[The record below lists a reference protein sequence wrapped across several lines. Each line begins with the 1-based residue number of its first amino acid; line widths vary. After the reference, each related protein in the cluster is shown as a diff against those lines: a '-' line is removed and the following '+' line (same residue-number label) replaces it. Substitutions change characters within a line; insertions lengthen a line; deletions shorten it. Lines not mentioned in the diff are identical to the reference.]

1 MSNRDSGK
9 ISTINT
15 MDLIF
20 WRHAE
25 AFEALEGQ
33 DDLSRTLT
41 PKGEKQALRMS
52 QWLDRQLPEGVRVM
66 SSPAVRCE
74 QTVKHLGRKVKYKL
88 ELLPS
93 GNLDDLLL
101 TAGWPE
107 SKMTVL
113 IAGHQPVLGQA
124 IAYLLG
130 LPGGDCSV
138 RKGSVWW
145 LRSRVREGVT
155 QTVVVCVQTPEL
167 L

>member
-1 MSNRDSGK
+1 
-9 ISTINT
+9 

-25 AFEALEGQ
+25 AFEPLDGQ

-52 QWLDRQLPEGVRVM
+52 QWLDRQLPEGVRII

-74 QTVKHLGRKVKYKL
+74 QTVKPLGRKVKYKS
-88 ELLPS
+88 EILPNAS
-93 GNLDDLLL
+93 LDDLLV
-101 TAGWPE
+101 TSGWPD
-107 SKMTVL
+107 SKMSVL
-113 IAGHQPVLGQA
+113 IVGHQPVLGQA

-130 LPGGDCSV
+130 LPNGECSV
-138 RKGSVWW
+138 RKGAVWW
-145 LRSRVREGVT
+145 LRSRVRDGIT
-155 QTVVVCVQTPEL
+155 QTIVVSVQTPEL

>member
-1 MSNRDSGK
+1 
-9 ISTINT
+9 

-25 AFEALEGQ
+25 AFEPLDGQ

-74 QTVKHLGRKVKYKL
+74 QTVKMLGRKVKYKS
-88 ELLPS
+88 ELLPNAS
-93 GNLDDLLL
+93 LDDLLV
-101 TAGWPE
+101 TAGWPD
-107 SKMTVL
+107 SKMSVL
-113 IAGHQPVLGQA
+113 ITGHQPVLGQA
-124 IAYLLG
+124 IAFLLG
-130 LPGGDCSV
+130 IPSGECSV
-138 RKGSVWW
+138 RKGAVWW
-145 LRSRVREGVT
+145 LRSRVRDGVT
-155 QTVVVCVQTPEL
+155 QTVVVSVQTPEL

>member
-1 MSNRDSGK
+1 
-9 ISTINT
+9 

-25 AFEALEGQ
+25 AFEPLEGQ

-52 QWLDRQLPEGVRVM
+52 QWLDRQLPEGVRII

-74 QTVKHLGRKVKYKL
+74 QTVKPLGRKVKFKS
-88 ELLPS
+88 EILPNAS
-93 GNLDDLLL
+93 LDDLLV
-101 TAGWPE
+101 TSGWPD
-107 SKMTVL
+107 SKMSVL
-113 IAGHQPVLGQA
+113 IVGHQPVMGQA

-130 LPGGDCSV
+130 LPNGECSV
-138 RKGSVWW
+138 RKGAVWW
-145 LRSRVREGVT
+145 LRSRVRDGIT
-155 QTVVVCVQTPEL
+155 QTIVVSVQTPEL

>member
-1 MSNRDSGK
+1 
-9 ISTINT
+9 

-25 AFEALEGQ
+25 AFESLDGQ

-74 QTVKHLGRKVKYKL
+74 QTVKMLGRKVKYKS
-88 ELLPS
+88 ELLPNAS
-93 GNLDDLLL
+93 LDNLLV
-101 TAGWPE
+101 TAGWPD
-107 SKMTVL
+107 SKMSVL
-113 IAGHQPVLGQA
+113 ITGHQPVLGQA
-124 IAYLLG
+124 VAYLLG
-130 LPGGDCSV
+130 IPSGECSV
-138 RKGSVWW
+138 RKGAVWW
-145 LRSRVREGVT
+145 LRSRVRDGAT
-155 QTVVVCVQTPEL
+155 QTVVVSVQTPEL

>member
-9 ISTINT
+9 ISTINI

-74 QTVKHLGRKVKYKL
+74 QTVKHLGRKVKYKS
-88 ELLPS
+88 ELLPDGS
-93 GNLDDLLL
+93 LDDLFL
-101 TAGWPE
+101 TAGWPD
-107 SKMTVL
+107 SKMSVL
-113 IAGHQPVLGQA
+113 IAGHQPVLGRA

>member
-1 MSNRDSGK
+1 
-9 ISTINT
+9 

-25 AFEALEGQ
+25 AFEPLEGQ

-52 QWLDRQLPEGVRVM
+52 QWLDRQLPEGVRII

-74 QTVKHLGRKVKYKL
+74 QTVKPLGRKVKYKS
-88 ELLPS
+88 EILPNAS
-93 GNLDDLLL
+93 LDDLLV
-101 TAGWPE
+101 TSGWPD
-107 SKMTVL
+107 SKMSVL
-113 IAGHQPVLGQA
+113 IVGHQPVLGQA

-130 LPGGDCSV
+130 LPNGECSV
-138 RKGSVWW
+138 RKGAIWW
-145 LRSRVREGVT
+145 LRSRVRDGIT
-155 QTVVVCVQTPEL
+155 QTIVVSVQTPEL

>member
-9 ISTINT
+9 LSTINI

-20 WRHAE
+20 WRHDE

-74 QTVKHLGRKVKYKL
+74 QTVKHLGRKVKYKS
-88 ELLPS
+88 ELLPDGS
-93 GNLDDLLL
+93 LDDLFL
-101 TAGWPE
+101 TAGWPD
-107 SKMTVL
+107 SKMSVL
-113 IAGHQPVLGQA
+113 IAGHQPVLGRA